1 MRIYK
6 YYRFL
11 VGRKMEFKDLFASVD
26 AFLKDRGIHYD
37 SMGYNLEA
45 LGDCC
50 QKLVQKM
57 PQFAPIEV
65 IEGPY
70 STSFRLTNLLK
81 CTLEVRCSNMT
92 KFCPVEHEME
102 MMPFADD
109 ILKRYLLVFYSFIC
123 SSLF

>member
-1 MRIYK
+1 MHVNLSL
-6 YYRFL
+6 FL
-11 VGRKMEFKDLFASVD
+11 NWGL
-26 AFLKDRGIHYD
+26 
-37 SMGYNLEA
+37 
-45 LGDCC
+45 
-50 QKLVQKM
+50 LVM
-57 PQFAPIEV
+57 YGCESWTV
-65 IEGPY
+65 
-70 STSFRLTNLLK
+70 TN